1 MKIKYLIVI
10 GIFVL
15 LIGVVAYSIL
25 THPYSIIIKE
35 LPPIYLP

>member
-1 MKIKYLIVI
+1 MKTKYFVML